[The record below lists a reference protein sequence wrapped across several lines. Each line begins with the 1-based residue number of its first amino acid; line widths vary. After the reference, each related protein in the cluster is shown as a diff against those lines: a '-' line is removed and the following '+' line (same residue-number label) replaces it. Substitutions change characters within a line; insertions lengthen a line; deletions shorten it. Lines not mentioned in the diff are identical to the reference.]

1 MSCKAGFLLDLFLS
15 DSRLR
20 GRVNEWT
27 PFFIFLSLSSSLY
40 YELIHDVLTYRHY
53 SHECHE
59 SNPAKPNVTNRE
71 MQIVYSTIPV

>member
-27 PFFIFLSLSSSLY
+27 PFFIFLSFSSSLCDGINS
-40 YELIHDVLTYRHY
+40 LCLSVPVLF
-53 SHECHE
+53 S
-59 SNPAKPNVTNRE
+59 
-71 MQIVYSTIPV
+71 